1 MNKQSV
7 VTTVANESLDAMQ
20 CSREYM
26 RWLSSLGSAIH
37 ADLTTG
43 QGYIAKDLAGLVQY
57 LVCCFRNNFSASL
70 ATLSLSFSTRGNA
83 SERPRDCP

>member
-57 LVCCFRNNFSASL
+57 LADDHCNILDCQIGEFKEKL
-70 ATLSLSFSTRGNA
+70 QTLELRA
-83 SERPRDCP
+83 